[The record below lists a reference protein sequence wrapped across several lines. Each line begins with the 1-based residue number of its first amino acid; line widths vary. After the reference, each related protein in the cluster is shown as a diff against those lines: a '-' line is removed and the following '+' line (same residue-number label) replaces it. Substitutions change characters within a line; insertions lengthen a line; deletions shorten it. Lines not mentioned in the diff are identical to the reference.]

1 MTKQETQIMKGVAVL
16 LMIFLHLFNQMHNVE
31 LCESFIYIGNMPFVY
46 WLSAATNP
54 VSFFLI
60 LSGYGMHFIH
70 VRTERW
76 SRVAKLYLHW
86 WVILAL
92 FTVPSFVYNGN
103 YYTNY
108 SQVVNNYTAFN
119 TSWYAE
125 GWFLFPFVCL
135 SLLAPLLFK
144 LTDKFKVRWILLV
157 SFLVGT
163 CTSFIVS
170 RYGAKYL
177 YNTPWLYD
185 PFLIIHLA
193 PSFIFGAML
202 QRTGFVYKVQQKCRT
217 KWLWLALTIIVII
230 MCITRT
236 AAWGPLYATTFIVLF
251 LSAPRQ
257 QWVDKVLAHLGDHSM
272 NMWLIHAWFC
282 YYIFHDFVYSLRYP
296 LVIYVVLVIVSL
308 LCSYLVNAIFSFFTV
323 ICHRKCQNI
332 K

>member
-1 MTKQETQIMKGVAVL
+1 
-16 LMIFLHLFNQMHNVE
+16 
-31 LCESFIYIGNMPFVY
+31 
-46 WLSAATNP
+46 
-54 VSFFLI
+54 
-60 LSGYGMHFIH
+60 
-70 VRTERW
+70 
-76 SRVAKLYLHW
+76 
-86 WVILAL
+86 
-92 FTVPSFVYNGN
+92 
-103 YYTNY
+103 
-108 SQVVNNYTAFN
+108 
-119 TSWYAE
+119 
-125 GWFLFPFVCL
+125 
-135 SLLAPLLFK
+135 
-144 LTDKFKVRWILLV
+144 
-157 SFLVGT
+157 VGT